1 MRSNPFITE
10 KRPHESGAKHVSG
23 YANYI
28 DDIVEPEGTL
38 YGAIGYSKKAHAII
52 KKLDLK

>member
-1 MRSNPFITE
+1 MNSDSFVME

-38 YGAIGYSKKAHAII
+38 HGAIGYAKKHMQS
-52 KKLDLK
+52 